1 MKRRWIGLI
10 ILLAVGMSIIGVS
23 KQQRPVQSEDES
35 ITLRVVLWDYDVVI
49 YDRELIEN
57 FEKDHPDI
65 KIDVISYPPTYYN
78 SSLTA
83 LLDSGGC
90 YLCKSTGSTQ
100 SNYGSQPGNAVG

>member
-49 YDRELIEN
+49 YDRELIL
-57 FEKDHPDI
+57 KRI
-65 KIDVISYPPTYYN
+65 ILISK
-78 SSLTA
+78 LM
-83 LLDSGGC
+83 
-90 YLCKSTGSTQ
+90 
-100 SNYGSQPGNAVG
+100 

>member
-65 KIDVISYPPTYYN
+65 KIDVISY
-78 SSLTA
+78 
-83 LLDSGGC
+83 
-90 YLCKSTGSTQ
+90 LCKSTGSTQ

>member
-65 KIDVISYPPTYYN
+65 KIDVISYPRISESVTGYRCW
-78 SSLTA
+78 TA
-83 LLDSGGC
+83 EKQWMLFM
-90 YLCKSTGSTQ
+90 
-100 SNYGSQPGNAVG
+100 